1 MRMVMIIKAFPILLR
16 LARKLCGHNLVAGA
30 LLVLALSLWW
40 QKKGSQLAAGPERC
54 QASWIMDQGLLGF
67 PTPDST
73 QSLYDQAFLADVVVW
88 IKKQPKV
95 VSGEL
100 QSGRSYRLARAIN
113 VRGRHM
119 VSGWGGGQ
127 GRSGHQPP
135 AVCVMQA
142 VEVRVQKQGSQVYLG
157 FLKAEDLQHL
167 RLTEPVYLLP
177 EGAMDT
183 HDVCFTSRIRYH
195 PQ

>member
-1 MRMVMIIKAFPILLR
+1 MKVVMMIKTFPILLR
-16 LARKLCGHNLVAGA
+16 FLRKLCGHNLVAGV
-30 LLVLALSLWW
+30 LLVLALSIWW

-54 QASWIMDQGLLGF
+54 QTSWITDQGLLGF

-73 QSLYDQAFLADVVVW
+73 KSLYEQAFLADVVVW
-88 IKKQPKV
+88 MKKQPKV

-100 QSGRSYRLARAIN
+100 QSGRSYRLARVMNA
-113 VRGRHM
+113 RGRHM
-119 VSGWGGGQ
+119 VSGWDGGK
-127 GRSGHQPP
+127 RPSGYQPP
-135 AVCVMQA
+135 VCVMQA

-157 FLKAEDLQHL
+157 FLKAEDLEHL
-167 RLTEPVYLLP
+167 RPKEPVYLLP

-183 HDVCFTSRIRYH
+183 HDACFTSRIRYH